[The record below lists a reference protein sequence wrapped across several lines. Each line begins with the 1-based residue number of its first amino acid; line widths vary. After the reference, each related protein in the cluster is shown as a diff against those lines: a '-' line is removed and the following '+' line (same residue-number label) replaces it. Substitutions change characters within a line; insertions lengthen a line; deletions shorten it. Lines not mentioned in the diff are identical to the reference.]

1 MYNPIYFSIM
11 AQNDPKYIL
20 AFVFP
25 IICIVSAININIIPE
40 YLNGR
45 HFAHVEHCE
54 IPCEFFENHENPDAE
69 FDIAMN
75 DKYVESAVSRHSKVP
90 IRILGSQEPQHYYP
104 LLKLEYLKHHFQGTA
119 MLDRKSDI
127 PWVLMFDMNIMRDV
141 NISQN
146 AQPKVTFVARNCGAM
161 NNRNDY
167 VKAIDAKIRVVS
179 LGSCLNNA
187 KWPDCNGT
195 PCSKVEAIRPY
206 KIHLA
211 FENGDSPG
219 FVTDKI
225 YHAFAAGVL
234 PVWMGTRDVAE
245 TVPKGSYI
253 DVAEFNTPDDVA
265 NYLKLVLENETLY
278 NSYFE
283 WKYKPLD
290 PEYVRNNR
298 VLWTESAFCR
308 VCYYVDTLQR
318 GLEWDHQRQR
328 AKSTAANSSTPKITI
343 CATMESA
350 RSTGIIPHS
359 IHPGEQIRL
368 TCQRYSSTI
377 SVVTISLII
386 NSMLLFLAF
395 RRKQLIRAFCPT

>member
-1 MYNPIYFSIM
+1 MSEKKVLLFLVIFSICPL
-11 AQNDPKYIL
+11 NNG
-20 AFVFP
+20 
-25 IICIVSAININIIPE
+25 ININIIPE
-40 YLNGR
+40 YINGF
-45 HFAHVEHCE
+45 HFSGSISCE
-54 IPCEFFENHENPDAE
+54 IQCEYFENHENPDAE
-69 FDIAMN
+69 FYIAMGN
-75 DKYVESAVSRHSKVP
+75 GHVESAVSRNSKVP
-90 IRILGSQEPQHYYP
+90 IRILGSQEPQHYSP

-119 MLDRKSDI
+119 LLDRKSDI
-127 PWVLMFDMNIMRDV
+127 PWLLIFNVDEIKETEV
-141 NISQN
+141 SKG
-146 AQPKVTFVARNCGAM
+146 AQPKVTFVARNCDAM

-167 VKAIDAKIRVVS
+167 VKAIDAKIGVVS

-298 VLWTESAFCR
+298 VLWTEPAFCR

-328 AKSTAANSSTPKITI
+328 AKSTVANGSTSKIYAADTTSVVSTPNVSGTSANTPYIRFIHQSQTI
-343 CATMESA
+343 N
-350 RSTGIIPHS
+350 
-359 IHPGEQIRL
+359 
-368 TCQRYSSTI
+368 YSS
-377 SVVTISLII
+377 LIPI
-386 NSMLLFLAF
+386 FALTLLIYSIFLFFVF
-395 RRKQLIRAFCPT
+395 RRKIRFPAFHF

>member
-1 MYNPIYFSIM
+1 MSHVNVILIFVFSIVCKL
-11 AQNDPKYIL
+11 N
-20 AFVFP
+20 
-25 IICIVSAININIIPE
+25 AINVNIIPE
-40 YLNGR
+40 YLNGF
-45 HFAHVEHCE
+45 HFAHVPDCD
-54 IPCEFFENHENPDAE
+54 IPCEFFANHINPDAE
-69 FDIAMN
+69 FYVAMG
-75 DKYVESAVSRHSKVP
+75 DAEVQSAVDMNSKVP
-90 IRILGSQEPQHYYP
+90 IRILGSQEPPHYYH
-104 LLKLEYLKHHFQGTA
+104 LLKYEFLYLHFQGTA
-119 MLDRKSDI
+119 LLDRQSDI
-127 PWVLMFDMNIMRDV
+127 PWLLIINVDEIKETEM
-141 NISQN
+141 SKN

-167 VKAIDAKIRVVS
+167 VKAIDAKIGVVS

-308 VCYYVDTLQR
+308 VCHYVDTLQR
-318 GLEWDHQRQR
+318 GLGWDHQRQR
-328 AKSTAANSSTPKITI
+328 SLTHSTVGHNRWRNHLKLNYPPKIDVPY
-343 CATMESA
+343 SA
-350 RSTGIIPHS
+350 L
-359 IHPGEQIRL
+359 RL
-368 TCQRYSSTI
+368 DSPLN
-377 SVVTISLII
+377 LII
-386 NSMLLFLAF
+386 ILAFVCIVLIMTF
-395 RRKQLIRAFCPT
+395 RRKYCFGMFRRLCGNIFFVVCFSC